1 MGCRGEQSE
10 NPFSFTQSKGLPEA
24 LCSDIL
30 SAQKSK
36 AREGNKMEQLGHLQ
50 TIRDA
55 VVFSGLRED
64 PVILALTELLEN
76 HEQERSAVHRLCC
89 DLARALYPFGD
100 NLTDYI
106 LEAAICD
113 ENIYI
118 DRLAR
123 GGTPSQ
129 AIEQQAAAEL
139 HALSMLGSLNSDYFV
154 ERFKLEAHC
163 PKWSARRIDLAAEY
177 AVLVKNAP
185 KRGYGIFAKH
195 HVFRVTEDGSLAP
208 VHNPDPQRL
217 CDFHGYESER
227 GRIIENTLALLQGLP
242 ANNVLLYGDAGTGK
256 SSTVKAIA
264 NEYKSEGL
272 RLIQAE
278 KALLRHIPALLDFL
292 AEKPLR
298 FIIFI
303 DDLSFETSDRDFTA
317 LKTVLEGSVAAR
329 AQNTLVY
336 ATSNRRHLLRESFAA
351 RQGDE
356 VHLSDTLEEA
366 ASLAARFGLVVTFTR
381 PDKDDFLELVWH
393 FADNYRLDIPES
405 ELITGAEAYAIRSG
419 GRSPRLA
426 KQYIELLLSKRGEN

>member
-1 MGCRGEQSE
+1 
-10 NPFSFTQSKGLPEA
+10 
-24 LCSDIL
+24 
-30 SAQKSK
+30 
-36 AREGNKMEQLGHLQ
+36 MEQHAYLQ
-50 TIRDA
+50 VIKNA
-55 VVFSGLRED
+55 VIFNKLCED
-64 PVILALTELLEN
+64 PVILALTKLLEN
-76 HEQERSAVHRLCC
+76 HEHERSMAHGLCC

-106 LEAAICD
+106 FEATICD
-113 ENIYI
+113 ENTYI
-118 DRLAR
+118 EKLAR
-123 GGTPSQ
+123 GEAPSL
-129 AIEQQAAAEL
+129 ALEQQATAEL
-139 HALSMLGSLNSDYFV
+139 RALSMLGSLDSDYFV
-154 ERFKLEAHC
+154 ERFTLEAHC
-163 PKWSARRIDLAAEY
+163 PKWSARKIDLAAEY
-177 AVLVKNAP
+177 AALAKSAP

-208 VHNPDPQRL
+208 VRNPDPQRL

-227 GRIIENTLALLQGLP
+227 GRIIENTVALLQGLP
-242 ANNVLLYGDAGTGK
+242 ANNALLYGDAGTGK

-278 KALLRHIPALLDFL
+278 KSLLRHIPALLDFL

-366 ASLAARFGLVVTFTR
+366 ASLAARFGLVITFSR

-393 FADNYRLDIPES
+393 FADYYRLDTPKS

-426 KQYIELLLSKRGEN
+426 KQYIELLLSKQDGN

>member
-1 MGCRGEQSE
+1 
-10 NPFSFTQSKGLPEA
+10 
-24 LCSDIL
+24 
-30 SAQKSK
+30 
-36 AREGNKMEQLGHLQ
+36 MEQPGSIQ
-50 TIRDA
+50 IIKNA
-55 VVFSGLRED
+55 IVFSRLCED
-64 PVILALTELLEN
+64 PVILALTELFGCGDK
-76 HEQERSAVHRLCC
+76 ERGEAYRLCC

-100 NLTDYI
+100 DLTDYI
-106 LEAAICD
+106 LEAAVCD

-118 DRLAR
+118 EKLA
-123 GGTPSQ
+123 GGEAVSE
-129 AIEQQAAAEL
+129 ALERQAATEL
-139 HALSMLGSLNSDYFV
+139 RALSALGSLDSDYFAKH
-154 ERFKLEAHC
+154 FDLGAHC
-163 PKWSARRIDLAAEY
+163 PKWSARELNLVSEY
-177 AVLVKNAP
+177 AVLAQNAP

-195 HVFRVTEDGSLAP
+195 HVFRVMDDGSLAP
-208 VHNPDPQRL
+208 VRNPDTQRL
-217 CDFHGYESER
+217 GDFHGYETER
-227 GRIIENTLALLQGLP
+227 EKIVENTLALLRGLP
-242 ANNVLLYGDAGTGK
+242 ANNALLYGDAGTGK

-278 KALLRHIPALLDFL
+278 KSLLRHIPALLDFL

-329 AQNTLVY
+329 AKNTLVY

-356 VHLSDTLEEA
+356 IHLADTLEEG

-381 PDKDDFLELVWH
+381 PDKDDFLELVGH
-393 FADNYRLDIPES
+393 FSDYYRLNIPKT
-405 ELITGAEAYAIRSG
+405 ELIVGAEAYAIRSG

-426 KQYIELLLSKRGEN
+426 KQYVELLLSKRGES